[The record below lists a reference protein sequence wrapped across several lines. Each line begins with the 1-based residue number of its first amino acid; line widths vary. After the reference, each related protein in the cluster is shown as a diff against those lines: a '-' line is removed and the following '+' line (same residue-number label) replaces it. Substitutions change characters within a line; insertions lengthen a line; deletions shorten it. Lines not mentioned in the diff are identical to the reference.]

1 MTTPDTSS
9 PEDRLRAIAVV
20 TDSAIGHL
28 DVDDLL
34 EELLARVVEILQADT
49 AAVLLVDGSGQ
60 YLAARA
66 TFGIEEEVRQG
77 VRVPIGVGFAGHVA
91 SDRRPIRLDVVD
103 ATTVWNPILW
113 EKGIV
118 KMLGVPLLVGPELLG
133 VLHVGRVADAA
144 FTDDD
149 EFLLELVA
157 SRISGAVQS
166 RQLEVERAAGRIVQ
180 RSLLP
185 STLPD
190 CPGFEFATRYVPAEQ
205 GGVGGDWY
213 DAFVLPSGGLWVMTG
228 DVAGHG
234 LEAAITLGRLRS
246 ALRAYALRGASPGE
260 VLALAD
266 RKFQFFDAG
275 KMATVVCALFSPPYD
290 RAQIASAGHPPP
302 VLAVPEQP
310 AQLVE
315 LSTGPPLGVTYYEPE
330 VTEIDLLPGA
340 LLLFFTDGL
349 IERRQEPLDAGL
361 ARLASTVTADAPEI
375 VCRRVMAALVGNSK
389 PSDDIAVMALRRTS

>member
-1 MTTPDTSS
+1 MTTPDAPS
-9 PEDRLRAIAVV
+9 PDDRLRAIAVV

-34 EELLARVVEILQADT
+34 EELLARVVELLQADT
-49 AAVLLVDGSGQ
+49 AAVLLLDESGG

-77 VRVPIGVGFAGHVA
+77 VRVPLGVGFAGHVA
-91 SDRRPIRLDVVD
+91 ADRRPIRLDVVD

-118 KMLGVPLLVGPELLG
+118 KMLGVPLLVGPDLLG
-133 VLHVGRVADAA
+133 VLHVGRVADVA

-157 SRISGAVQS
+157 ARISGAVQS
-166 RQLEVERAAGRIVQ
+166 RQLEVERAAARIVQ

-185 STLPD
+185 SRLPH
-190 CPGFEFATRYVPAEQ
+190 CPGFEFATRYVPAEE

-213 DAFVLPSGGLWVMTG
+213 DAFVLPSGDLWVMTG

-246 ALRAYALRGASPGE
+246 ALRAYALQGGSPSE

-266 RKFQFFDAG
+266 RKFQFFDPG
-275 KMATVVCALFSPPYD
+275 KMATVVCALFPPPYD
-290 RAQIASAGHPPP
+290 RSRMATAGHPPP
-302 VLAVPEQP
+302 VLAVPEGQ

-315 LSTGPPLGVTYYEPE
+315 VSTGPPLGVTRYEPE
-330 VTEIDLLPGA
+330 LAEFDLPQGA

-349 IERRQEPLDAGL
+349 IERRDESIDVGL
-361 ARLASTVTADAPEI
+361 AQLASVVTADTPEL
-375 VCRRVMAALVGNSK
+375 VCRRVMAALIGGAK
-389 PSDDIAVMALRRTS
+389 PTDDIAVMALRRTP

>member
-1 MTTPDTSS
+1 MTTPDPSS

-34 EELLARVVEILQADT
+34 EELLARVVELLQADT
-49 AAVLLVDGSGQ
+49 AAVLLVDESGA

-77 VRVPIGVGFAGHVA
+77 VRVPMGVGFAGSVA
-91 SDRRPIRLDVVD
+91 ADRRPIRLDVVD

-133 VLHVGRVADAA
+133 VLHVGRVADVA

-166 RQLEVERAAGRIVQ
+166 RQLEVERAAARIVQ

-185 STLPD
+185 STLPR
-190 CPGFEFATRYVPAEQ
+190 CPGFEFATRYVPAEE

-213 DAFVLPSGGLWVMTG
+213 DAFVLPSGELWVMTG

-246 ALRAYALRGASPGE
+246 ALRAYSMQGAPPNE

-266 RKFQFFDAG
+266 RKFQFFDPG
-275 KMATVVCALFSPPYD
+275 KLATVVSARFSPPYD
-290 RAQIASAGHPPP
+290 RAQIATAGHLLP
-302 VLAVPEQP
+302 VLAAPEN
-310 AQLVE
+310 AAALVDV
-315 LSTGPPLGVTYYEPE
+315 STGPPLGVTQHEFE
-330 VTEIDLLPGA
+330 VGEVELPAGA

-349 IERRQEPLDAGL
+349 IERREESIDVGL
-361 ARLASTVTADAPEI
+361 ALLTSIVTADAPEV
-375 VCRRVMAALVGNSK
+375 VCRRVMAVLVGGTK
-389 PSDDIAVMALRRTS
+389 PTDDIAVMALRRNT

>member
-1 MTTPDTSS
+1 MTIPGSKL
-9 PEDRLRAIAVV
+9 PEDRLRTIAVV

-34 EELLARVVEILQADT
+34 VELLARVVELLEADT
-49 AAVLLVDGSGQ
+49 AAVLLADESGE

-91 SDRRPIRLDVVD
+91 AERRPIRLDAVD

-118 KMLGVPLLVGPELLG
+118 KMLGVPLVVGSELLG
-133 VLHVGRVADAA
+133 VLHVGRVADLA

-157 SRISGAVQS
+157 SRISAAVQS
-166 RQLEVERAAGRIVQ
+166 RQLEIERAAARVLQ

-185 STLPD
+185 ATLPR
-190 CPGFEFATRYVPAEQ
+190 CAGFEFATRYVPAQE

-213 DAFVLPSGGLWVMTG
+213 DVFVLPSGDLWVMTG

-234 LEAAITLGRLRS
+234 LEAAITLGRIRS
-246 ALRAYALRGASPGE
+246 ALRAYALEVDSPSR
-260 VLALAD
+260 VLSLAD
-266 RKFQFFDAG
+266 RKFQFFDPG

-290 RAQIASAGHPPP
+290 RARMAAAGHLPP
-302 VLAVPEQP
+302 VLARPDRPAELVPVR
-310 AQLVE
+310 A
-315 LSTGPPLGVTYYEPE
+315 GPPLGVTDYEPE
-330 VTEIDLLPGA
+330 VVDIELTPGA

-349 IERRQEPLDAGL
+349 IERRDEPLDEGL
-361 ARLASTVTADAPEI
+361 ARLRSVVTADTPDV
-375 VCRRVMAALVGNSK
+375 VCRRVMAALVGSSRPN
-389 PSDDIAVMALRRTS
+389 DDIAVMALRRTP

>member
-1 MTTPDTSS
+1 MTTPDSAS

-34 EELLARVVEILQADT
+34 VELLARVVELLQADT
-49 AAVLLVDGSGQ
+49 AAVLLVEDSGE
-60 YLAARA
+60 YLVARA

-91 SDRRPIRLDVVD
+91 ADRRPIRLDVVD
-103 ATTVWNPILW
+103 STTVWNPILW
-113 EKGIV
+113 EKGIL

-133 VLHVGRVADAA
+133 VLHVGRVADVA

-166 RQLEVERAAGRIVQ
+166 RQLEVERAAARIVQ

-185 STLPD
+185 STLPY
-190 CPGFEFATRYVPAEQ
+190 CPGFEFATRYVPAEE

-213 DAFVLPSGGLWVMTG
+213 DAFVLPSGDLWVMTG

-246 ALRAYALRGASPGE
+246 ALRAYALEGDSPSE

-266 RKFQFFDAG
+266 RKFQFFDPG
-275 KMATVVCALFSPPYD
+275 KMATAVCALFSPPYD
-290 RAQIASAGHPPP
+290 GARMASAGHLPP
-302 VLAVPEQP
+302 VLAVPGLAAE
-310 AQLVE
+310 LVDLE
-315 LSTGPPLGVTYYEPE
+315 TGPPLGVARDKPE
-330 VTEIDLLPGA
+330 VSEVELPAGA

-349 IERRQEPLDAGL
+349 IERRDEPIDAGL
-361 ARLASTVTADAPEI
+361 SRLTRAVTADTPEI
-375 VCRRVMAALVGNSK
+375 VCRRVMATLVGNSK
-389 PSDDIAVMALRRTS
+389 PGDDIAVMALRRAS